1 MTDTTTATPPV
12 AAATP
17 APASPTPPEKKAG
30 GALAWFRWQGLLV
43 FLALVA
49 LIGALYWFFADWL
62 IKRSIEQVGS
72 AFVGAKVE
80 LDRADLKLF
89 DGEITLT
96 RLQVTNAREP
106 MRNLIELAEIHA
118 GIDLRQLFWQRI
130 HLNDV
135 RVSGIQ
141 FDTAR
146 SSSGAIPGSEPAG
159 VMKLLPDM
167 ANVDWASLG
176 SKEGGMAFL
185 DSLELESLQS
195 VEQLRAELDAAKQRF
210 EQKRAALPDS
220 KKLDDYKVR
229 AKALKIDRDASKT
242 EQALA
247 LIKSAKEIDALRKD
261 IKRDTDAVK
270 ALRDELKQSRER
282 LKAQYETVKAAPKK
296 DMEKA
301 LAQLS
306 VNSPGTDKLVS
317 GMLGPEL
324 ENRLNQGMDLYQTAE
339 PWISKA
345 RVLAGQNPNAPPPPA
360 RFAGITVH
368 FPEADPQPA
377 FWLKKAALDGQLDVL
392 GWQGSFAGEL
402 TDVSDSPALVAEPT
416 RLALDGSGKQGGTL
430 ALQASLDRRQAAP
443 IADAELR
450 FEQLAFQP
458 QVLSEQPSLRLSA
471 EKGLLAGSVT
481 VASKA
486 DWLKLVTSLNFSALQ
501 LKVASDQDNEIVQ
514 AILAELAQTDA
525 LQLSL
530 WFEKDASGSRQELKS
545 SLDDIVKQAVR
556 RVLKR
561 ELDKKKDEL
570 RAKAEAK
577 VQAELAKLD
586 GAWQQLLALDGPLAE
601 QLKQLE
607 AVLPRK

>member
-1 MTDTTTATPPV
+1 MTDTTTAAP
-12 AAATP
+12 TP
-17 APASPTPPEKKAG
+17 APAQPPATEPVKKKG
-30 GALAWFRWQGLLV
+30 GAFAWFRWQGLLV
-43 FLALVA
+43 FLI
-49 LIGALYWFFADWL
+49 LIGLLASLYGLFADWL
-62 IKRSIEQVGS
+62 IKRSIEQIGS
-72 AFVGAKVE
+72 EFAGAKVE
-80 LDRADLKLF
+80 LERAELKLF
-89 DGEITLT
+89 DGELTLSH
-96 RLQVTNAREP
+96 LQVTNARAP

-118 GIDLRQLFWQRI
+118 GIDLTQLFWQRV

-135 RVSGIQ
+135 SVKGIR

-146 SSSGAIPGSEPAG
+146 QTSGAIPGKEPAG

-176 SKEGGMAFL
+176 NKEGGMAFL

-220 KKLDDYKVR
+220 RKLDEYKAR
-229 AKALKIDRDASKT
+229 AKALKIDRNASKT

-247 LIKSAKEIDALRKD
+247 LIKSAKEIEALRKD
-261 IKRDTDAVK
+261 IKRDTEAVK

-306 VNSPGTDKLVS
+306 VNIPGTDKLVS

-324 ENRLNQGMDLYQTAE
+324 ESRLNQGLNLYQTAE

-345 RVLAGQNPNAPPPPA
+345 RVLAGQDPNAPPPPA

-368 FPEADPQPA
+368 FPERDPQPA
-377 FWLKKAALDGQLDVL
+377 FWLKRAALDGSLDLL
-392 GWQGSFAGEL
+392 GWQGSFAGKL
-402 TDVSDSPALVAEPT
+402 SDVSDSPAMIAEPT
-416 RLALDGSGKQGGTL
+416 RLTLDGKGDQGGTL
-430 ALQASLDRRQAAP
+430 TLDASLDRRQQTP
-443 IADAELR
+443 VADAALR
-450 FEQLAFQP
+450 FDQLAFEP
-458 QVLSEQPSLRLSA
+458 QVLSDQPALRLSA
-471 EKGLLAGSVT
+471 DKGLLAGTVT

-486 DWLKLVTSLNFSALQ
+486 DWLKLETSLNFSALQ
-501 LKVASDQDNEIVQ
+501 LKVASDQDNDIVQ
-514 AILAELAQTDA
+514 AILAELAQTEA

-530 WFEKDASGSRQELKS
+530 WFEKDASGSRQEIKS

-570 RAKAEAK
+570 RAKAEEK
-577 VQAELAKLD
+577 VRAELAKLD

-607 AVLPRK
+607 AVLPKK